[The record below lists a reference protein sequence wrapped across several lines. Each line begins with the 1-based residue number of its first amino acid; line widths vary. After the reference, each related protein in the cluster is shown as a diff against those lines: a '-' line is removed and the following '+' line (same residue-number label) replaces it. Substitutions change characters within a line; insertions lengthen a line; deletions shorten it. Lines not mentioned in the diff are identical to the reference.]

1 MCFGRIPLEEKR
13 IFAGRKVWKP
23 KGQKGF
29 SYGRKK
35 ERKCAGGKGGNGS
48 GSMCSPLLEEAKKKL
63 EDAKYL
69 GIWDILGGG
78 ALSSMLKHNRLEEA
92 QESLELAG
100 KKVKM
105 FEKELADISVN
116 AEIHVEMQSFEKF
129 ADIFFDNILSD
140 WAMQEKITRASKQV
154 DEALERIR
162 QLLLS
167 LQMMNQRY
175 QKDGEEDVVWDV
187 LEM

>member
-1 MCFGRIPLEEKR
+1 
-13 IFAGRKVWKP
+13 
-23 KGQKGF
+23 
-29 SYGRKK
+29 
-35 ERKCAGGKGGNGS
+35 
-48 GSMCSPLLEEAKKKL
+48 
-63 EDAKYL
+63 
-69 GIWDILGGG
+69 
-78 ALSSMLKHNRLEEA
+78 MLKHNRLEEA

-116 AEIHVEMQSFEKF
+116 AEIHVEIQSFEKF

>member
-1 MCFGRIPLEEKR
+1 MEEKR
-13 IFAGRKVWKP
+13 KGNVQEVKEAMAAGV
-23 KGQKGF
+23 
-29 SYGRKK
+29 
-35 ERKCAGGKGGNGS
+35 CAVH
-48 GSMCSPLLEEAKKKL
+48 CLEEAKKKL

-116 AEIHVEMQSFEKF
+116 AE
-129 ADIFFDNILSD
+129 
-140 WAMQEKITRASKQV
+140 KITRASKQV

>member
-1 MCFGRIPLEEKR
+1 MEEKR
-13 IFAGRKVWKP
+13 KGNVQEVKEAMAAGV
-23 KGQKGF
+23 
-29 SYGRKK
+29 
-35 ERKCAGGKGGNGS
+35 CAVH
-48 GSMCSPLLEEAKKKL
+48 CLEAAKKKL

-116 AEIHVEMQSFEKF
+116 A
-129 ADIFFDNILSD
+129 
-140 WAMQEKITRASKQV
+140 
-154 DEALERIR
+154 
-162 QLLLS
+162 
-167 LQMMNQRY
+167 
-175 QKDGEEDVVWDV
+175 
-187 LEM
+187 

>member
-1 MCFGRIPLEEKR
+1 M
-13 IFAGRKVWKP
+13 WKY
-23 KGQKGF
+23 K
-29 SYGRKK
+29 
-35 ERKCAGGKGGNGS
+35 
-48 GSMCSPLLEEAKKKL
+48 
-63 EDAKYL
+63 
-69 GIWDILGGG
+69 
-78 ALSSMLKHNRLEEA
+78 ALKSS
-92 QESLELAG
+92 Q
-100 KKVKM
+100 
-105 FEKELADISVN
+105 IY
-116 AEIHVEMQSFEKF
+116 
-129 ADIFFDNILSD
+129 FFDNILSD

>member
-1 MCFGRIPLEEKR
+1 MEEKR
-13 IFAGRKVWKP
+13 KGNVQEVKEAMAAGV
-23 KGQKGF
+23 
-29 SYGRKK
+29 
-35 ERKCAGGKGGNGS
+35 CAVH
-48 GSMCSPLLEEAKKKL
+48 CLEEAKKKL

-116 AEIHVEMQSFEKF
+116 AEIHVEIQSFEKF
-129 ADIFFDNILSD
+129 ADIFF
-140 WAMQEKITRASKQV
+140 
-154 DEALERIR
+154 
-162 QLLLS
+162 
-167 LQMMNQRY
+167 
-175 QKDGEEDVVWDV
+175 
-187 LEM
+187 

>member
-1 MCFGRIPLEEKR
+1 MEEKR
-13 IFAGRKVWKP
+13 KGNVQEVKEAMAAGV
-23 KGQKGF
+23 
-29 SYGRKK
+29 
-35 ERKCAGGKGGNGS
+35 CAVH
-48 GSMCSPLLEEAKKKL
+48 CLEEAKKKL

-78 ALSSMLKHNRLEEA
+78 ALSSMLKYNRLEEA

-116 AEIHVEMQSFEKF
+116 AEIHVEIQSFEKF